1 MKVIDRSLEILPQSA
16 ARIASSMETAAATV
30 AEQGKAFANDV
41 AGCALSLKTD
51 VETIAG
57 QLAAI
62 PPMIDP
68 APVLE
73 CCTEALKLAANDLRR
88 LGSDAGAIPTRLL
101 EQVATVQQVVDQAVS
116 TAKSLPGAIPAL
128 SSLVPDFG
136 AQLAFFQGLPAR
148 GDELAGQA
156 RRTVELFEHYGRQ
169 LIPLSQQLAQLPA
182 QGDAGV
188 QMRQVLTAQASALKS
203 DSLAQVGSLRGMLQA
218 GARDLNEG
226 VDGASSAALK
236 TIGGAA
242 DLLRKTG
249 SDLLA
254 PLQAQIEFVERMQ
267 GAFSQE
273 ATACD
278 ALFDDCA
285 AQLGRVGD
293 IVFKPMTE
301 ARLRVDAVI
310 DQLKAAAANVDAML
324 KKTLQPIDALEVR
337 ADTIKQALDD
347 VVSVV
352 GEEVRQIQ
360 GLLAELDADAE
371 KAKAALL
378 ALPEN
383 FTPVRASIAEAVAM
397 LEEIKGRIPLFV
409 AQANRALD
417 GAAAELD
424 QADGLCNSA
433 IEICTRHMMKA
444 PPLMAARTLFVGVKS
459 MIPGVKTAIAAARK
473 SVEAAGTNASGLLTR
488 GIATVEALN
497 PLLDQAI
504 AAFQASIDALVA
516 LLVKLQAALQQ
527 VTDTLGA
534 IPPELSIQLENA
546 ASAMHQVL
554 DKVHAAVEQC
564 LAKLQCEA
572 LVQRMQQELSALLD
586 RTVATVDQ
594 KIKDGSAPLHGALQ
608 QGREA
613 VGKAAALAQESLRTL
628 HSALTG
634 AKAQAQKPILQLG
647 EMMASWQAKISG
659 LSSGAK
665 LQIAQAEAKLLAGT
679 DHVAQKIAGLTIDI
693 PNLPAE
699 VLSAVGTFPAIR
711 SSIGAVADGGGAR
724 SLQDW
729 RTEAERIQA
738 LIESGIDNA
747 SAQASQG
754 LAQVRAA
761 SDNLRADARDAC
773 ETAGE
778 LEAAVLEIDEAM
790 TRMKHEVQATAD
802 SAAAARDDMAA
813 SLQEAGNDAE
823 GVVADYASASERLME
838 GAEAEFDSATSA
850 ANEAKDAERELAVE
864 LASAGTGVEQA
875 SQEAAAETEALKNEA
890 QAGIDAALADV
901 QGVQAQV
908 EAARS
913 DAINAEAIVDAEVV
927 KHGGESVLAKPA
939 NAQDSNL
946 DNSAG
951 NQESPAGS
959 AASEGAGAA
968 RAPEAATDGAAES
981 AADSA
986 GAAASSGAGAP
997 ADAKEPDAA
1006 TGGEARSGSMAAPAS
1021 EDGGQAN
1028 DANSSVAGTDNAAMD
1043 VAASAGA
1050 SESGGSDSAA
1060 TDASN
1065 KMGNKIDAQSDASDD
1080 DAQPALDIPASKGVA
1095 EDGKNARPEK
1105 PVADDEADRPELDV
1119 AGADKAVSSQASI
1132 PAGAEAPASELS
1144 VDDGAALAM
1153 PESGAAGLKPV
1164 KRVRPEKTGIPGA
1177 ASAASAAPAAATPN
1191 AIKPA
1196 EDKQAG
1202 LQAASFKDMKAP
1214 QVKDLVEP
1222 QDVLSAAEPKD
1233 PGPLLPQN
1241 DAAQIAP
1248 AEPSVDA
1255 VQNALNPKTTAPEPA
1270 NVEMTPEAAA
1280 LPQAPAGSKEQAAAL
1295 KEALRSRLADA
1306 VRNEII

>member
-1 MKVIDRSLEILPQSA
+1 MKVIDRSLDVLPQSA
-16 ARIASSMETAAATV
+16 VRIASSMETAAATV

-41 AGCALSLKTD
+41 TGCALSLKTD

-62 PPMIDP
+62 PSMLDP

-73 CCTEALKLAANDLRR
+73 CCTEALKLAVNDLRR
-88 LGSDAGAIPTRLL
+88 LGSDAGAIPARLL

-136 AQLAFFQGLPAR
+136 AQLSFFQSLPAR
-148 GDELAGQA
+148 GDELASQA

-169 LIPLSQQLAQLPA
+169 LIPLSQQLAQLQA

-188 QMRQVLTAQASALKS
+188 QMRQVLAAQASALQN
-203 DSLAQVGSLRGMLQA
+203 DSLAQLGALRSLLRA
-218 GARDLNEG
+218 GALDLSTG
-226 VDGASSAALK
+226 VDGASSSALK
-236 TIGGAA
+236 TIGSAA
-242 DLLRKTG
+242 DLLRNTG

-267 GAFSQE
+267 GAFSEE

-278 ALFDDCA
+278 ALFDVCA

-293 IVFKPMTE
+293 IVLKPMAE

-310 DQLKAAAANVDAML
+310 DQLQAAAANIDAML
-324 KKTLQPIDALEVR
+324 KKALQPIDALEVR
-337 ADTIKQALDD
+337 ADIIKQALDD
-347 VVSVV
+347 VVNVV

-371 KAKAALL
+371 KAKTALL

-383 FTPVRASIAEAVAM
+383 FTPVRARIAEAVAM
-397 LEEIKGRIPLFV
+397 LEEIKGRIPSFV

-459 MIPGVKTAIAAARK
+459 MIPGVKTAIAAARR

-488 GIATVEALN
+488 GVATVDALN

-527 VTDTLGA
+527 VSDTLGA
-534 IPPELSIQLENA
+534 IPPELSVQLENA

-554 DKVHAAVEQC
+554 DKVHAAVEEC

-572 LVQRMQQELSALLD
+572 LVQRMQQELSSLLD

-613 VGKAAALAQESLRTL
+613 VGKAAASAQASLRTL

-634 AKAQAQKPILQLG
+634 AKAQAQKPILQLE

-659 LSSGAK
+659 IGSAAK
-665 LQIAQAEAKLLAGT
+665 LQIAQAEARILAGA
-679 DHVAQKIAGLTIDI
+679 DQVAQKIAGLTIDI
-693 PNLPAE
+693 PNLPVE
-699 VLSAVGTFPAIR
+699 VRSAVGAFSAIQ
-711 SSIGAVADGGGAR
+711 SSIGAVADAGGAR

-729 RTEAERIQA
+729 KAEAEGIRV
-738 LIESGIDNA
+738 LIASGIDKA

-754 LAQVRAA
+754 LAEVRAA
-761 SDNLRADARDAC
+761 SDNLRADARDAG

-790 TRMKHEVQATAD
+790 TRMKYEAQATAD
-802 SAAAARDDMAA
+802 SAAAARDDMDA
-813 SLQEAGNDAE
+813 SLQEAGNEAE

-838 GAEAEFDSATSA
+838 DAQAEFDSATTA
-850 ANEAKDAERELAVE
+850 ANEAKDAERELVLE
-864 LASAGTGVEQA
+864 LASAGTDVEQA

-890 QAGIDAALADV
+890 QAGIDAALANV
-901 QGVQAQV
+901 KGVQAQV

-913 DAINAEAIVDAEVV
+913 DAMQAEAIVDAEVV

-939 NAQDSNL
+939 DAEDSKL

-951 NQESPAGS
+951 KQESRADS
-959 AASEGAGAA
+959 ASSEGAGAV
-968 RAPEAATDGAAES
+968 RATGAATDDAGES
-981 AADSA
+981 AGDSA
-986 GAAASSGAGAP
+986 GAETSTGAGAP
-997 ADAKEPDAA
+997 VDASEPAAGAD
-1006 TGGEARSGSMAAPAS
+1006 GEARSGSTAATAS
-1021 EDGGQAN
+1021 EDGGQAK
-1028 DANSSVAGTDNAAMD
+1028 DANSSAAGTDNAATD
-1043 VAASAGA
+1043 VAASAAA
-1050 SESGGSDSAA
+1050 SESGDSDPAA
-1060 TDASN
+1060 TDTSN
-1065 KMGNKIDAQSDASDD
+1065 EFDTQADASDL
-1080 DAQPALDIPASKGVA
+1080 DAQPGLDLPESTGNAD
-1095 EDGKNARPEK
+1095 DGKYALPEK
-1105 PVADDEADRPELDV
+1105 SPADYEADRAGLDI
-1119 AGADKAVSSQASI
+1119 AAADKAVSSKASR
-1132 PAGAEAPASELS
+1132 PAAADAAASELS
-1144 VDDGAALAM
+1144 IEDGAALTM
-1153 PESGAAGLKPV
+1153 PESGGAGLKPV
-1164 KRVRPEKTGIPGA
+1164 KRDRPNKTGIPDA
-1177 ASAASAAPAAATPN
+1177 AAGASAAPAASTPD
-1191 AIKPA
+1191 AIRPA
-1196 EDKQAG
+1196 GDKQAG
-1202 LQAASFKDMKAP
+1202 LQVDSIKDMKAP
-1214 QVKDLVEP
+1214 QAKDFVELQEVQSP
-1222 QDVLSAAEPKD
+1222 AAPKD
-1233 PGPLLPQN
+1233 PGSLPPQS
-1241 DAAQIAP
+1241 DAAQTAL
-1248 AEPSVDA
+1248 AESGIDA
-1255 VQNALNPKTTAPEPA
+1255 AKNALNLKATGPKPA
-1270 NVEMTPEAAA
+1270 NVEMMPEASAP
-1280 LPQAPAGSKEQAAAL
+1280 LQAPAGDKEQAAVL

-1306 VRNEII
+1306 ARNEIL